1 MRIVLASKSPRRQE
15 LLKKILPEFEIHPAD
30 INEFLPS
37 QISFV
42 KAAEFLASQ
51 KACATAQETG
61 ADITIGCDTIVVCDG
76 EIMGKPTDY
85 LDAFRMLKKLSGKAH
100 TVYTGVCIIAPDT
113 TVAFTEAT
121 KVYFSKL
128 SNDEIRTYVQSG
140 DCNDKA
146 GAYGIQ
152 GDAAKFVEK
161 IEGDYFNVVGL
172 PLNRLYRELKKI
184 LPDKI

>member
-1 MRIVLASKSPRRQE
+1 M
-15 LLKKILPEFEIHPAD
+15 D
-30 INEFLPS
+30 MN
-37 QISFV
+37 
-42 KAAEFLASQ
+42 
-51 KACATAQETG
+51 
-61 ADITIGCDTIVVCDG
+61 VVCLDLEG
-76 EIMGKPTDY
+76 VLVPEIWI
-85 LDAFRMLKKLSGKAH
+85 AFA
-100 TVYTGVCIIAPDT
+100 
-113 TVAFTEAT
+113 EAT
-121 KVYFSKL
+121 KVYFSEL

>member
-1 MRIVLASKSPRRQE
+1 M
-15 LLKKILPEFEIHPAD
+15 
-30 INEFLPS
+30 
-37 QISFV
+37 
-42 KAAEFLASQ
+42 
-51 KACATAQETG
+51 T
-61 ADITIGCDTIVVCDG
+61 
-76 EIMGKPTDY
+76 
-85 LDAFRMLKKLSGKAH
+85 FRMLKKLSGKAH

-161 IEGDYFNVVGL
+161 IKSKIMLPRRDVFIKKCFCVLRQEYFSDFFDDIRN
-172 PLNRLYRELKKI
+172 KTFI
-184 LPDKI
+184 LRFERFKCSEWI